1 MANRRMRPF
10 VILVLALFSGALAG
24 LMALQYLR
32 SSSNSL
38 MAESP
43 KGHAAV
49 ASRDLAVGTVLTP
62 ADVKV
67 VEWPGAIL
75 PAGYISS
82 SELAVGRGLTRSVQ
96 ANEPFLESKLAP
108 KGAGGGLSVA
118 IAEGMRAVSVRV
130 DEVVGVAGFVL
141 PGTRVD
147 VLLTLDRSSKSNEP
161 LTQALLQ
168 NIQTLAA
175 GQQISQDKDGKPKT
189 VPVITLL
196 VTPEQAE
203 TLTLAANQ
211 GRIQLALRNSLDTMP
226 TATTGAKVSGFF
238 GGVSPAPVA
247 LATRRSG
254 VAHVLTPVRDD
265 STVVEV
271 YKGGARSLLKF

>member
-10 VILVLALFSGALAG
+10 LVLLLALGSGALAAG
-24 LMALQYLR
+24 MALQYLR
-32 SSSNSL
+32 TTSSSL

-43 KGHAAV
+43 KGRVAV
-49 ASRDLAVGTVLTP
+49 ASRDLSVGTVLTP
-62 ADVKV
+62 TDISV
-67 VEWPGAIL
+67 VDWPGASL

-82 SELAVGRGLTRSVQ
+82 SELAAGRGLMRPML

-108 KGAGGGLSVA
+108 KGAGGGLSVT
-118 IAEGMRAVSVRV
+118 IAEGMRAISVRV

-147 VLLTLDRSSKSNEP
+147 VLLTIDRSGKGAGDP
-161 LTQALLQ
+161 MTHALLQ

-175 GQQISQDKDGKPKT
+175 GQEVQQDKDGKPKS

-196 VTPEQAE
+196 VTPDQAE
-203 TLTLAANQ
+203 TLTLAANS
-211 GRIQLALRNSLDTMP
+211 GRIQLSLRNTLDTMP
-226 TATTGAKVSGFF
+226 TTTSGARLSGLFGEPAKPVSFAPRRVEVHA
-238 GGVSPAPVA
+238 VS
-247 LATRRSG
+247 
-254 VAHVLTPVRDD
+254 PVRDD

-271 YKGGARSLLKF
+271 YKGGSRSLLKF

>member
-1 MANRRMRPF
+1 MANRRMRPLL
-10 VILVLALFSGALAG
+10 ILTLALGSGAMAG

-32 SSSNSL
+32 NTSGNL

-43 KGHAAV
+43 KGRAAV

-62 ADVKV
+62 SDVKV
-67 VEWPGAIL
+67 IEWPGATL

-82 SELAVGRGLTRSVQ
+82 SELAVGRGLTRPVQ
-96 ANEPFLESKLAP
+96 QNEPFLESKLAP
-108 KGAGGGLSVA
+108 KGAGGGLSVT

-147 VLLTLDRSSKSNEP
+147 VLLTIDRSGKGNEP

-168 NIQTLAA
+168 NVQVLAA
-175 GQQISQDKDGKPKT
+175 GQQVQQDKDGKPKT

-196 VTPEQAE
+196 VTPDQAE
-203 TLTLAANQ
+203 TLTLAANS
-211 GRIQLALRNSLDTMP
+211 GRIQLALRNTLDTLP
-226 TATTGAKVSGFF
+226 ATTTGARLGGLF
-238 GGVSPAPVA
+238 GGEAPVPVA
-247 LATRRSG
+247 FVPRRTA
-254 VAHVLTPVRDD
+254 VRTVTPVRDD